1 MAEFK
6 IIKGSII
13 DRKGDVQKTGTI
25 LTTGEHD
32 KNVLNAAHI
41 PELLRDGKIIE
52 VGGVTVQPLPPVSS
66 TLIIVD
72 ANGNV
77 RAPELT
83 SLWTLKADD
92 IKDKSL
98 DELNAMILE
107 RDPKATIQTD
117 KIEAIAWLSQDAK

>member
-13 DRKGDVQKTGTI
+13 CLKGDLHKTGAI
-25 LTTGEHD
+25 LGTD
-32 KNVLNAAHI
+32 RLNEKHI
-41 PELLRDGKIIE
+41 PELLRDGKIVE
-52 VGGVTVQPLPPVSS
+52 VGGVTVQPLPPVSD